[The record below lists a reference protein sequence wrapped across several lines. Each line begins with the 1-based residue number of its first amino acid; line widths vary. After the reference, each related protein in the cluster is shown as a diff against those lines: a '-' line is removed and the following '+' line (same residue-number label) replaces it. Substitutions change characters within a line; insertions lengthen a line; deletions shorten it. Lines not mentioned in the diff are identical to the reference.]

1 MEIPSLSNTD
11 ALIISVNPNSN
22 TDAKN
27 PSRPST
33 ERKSFYPQIDYMSK
47 DKYREELE
55 YLKSKGFD
63 EKMITKVYI
72 LLKPKSKEVAQLF
85 MTPLNGIYPHQF
97 YLSKR
102 SSSNLCVICGK
113 GPEMHK
119 IKDEIRTSVF
129 ERENENSNLSLNPSK
144 ICSICDNELT
154 EEEYEHNKLQC
165 EHISCDECW
174 YKYLSS
180 RITEAK
186 VANIK
191 CFAYKCETDLTEE
204 FINSKI
210 SKDDKIVQKFK
221 EFTFKNEIMRSSNK
235 KFCPFPGCDSFI
247 ERRNEEK
254 YVKCKNGHK
263 CCYICLKDW
272 HGTAECDEE
281 LDKDFQI
288 WKENKIIKRCPQC
301 KFYTEKNEGCNHMTC
316 AECQYQW
323 CWLCE
328 GKYTYD
334 HYQKGKCKGNQFV
347 KANSLAEVENIR
359 RENKRNQHS
368 DGNYCCSCCC
378 IELCAETNWSCSFI
392 AIYIGI
398 ILLFCIAPIGFIFVP
413 LSALVAGAASSVSA
427 GEEIGDYKEM
437 DKKGLKN
444 LCYTIQGLVGIIT
457 GMYLCGLLFV
467 IVIAMYALIWVIP
480 VTNPFFSSWLIIRA
494 IETFPS
500 THRRRDDDYYDY
512 DD

>member
-11 ALIISVNPNSN
+11 ALIISVNQNSN
-22 TDAKN
+22 SDAKN
-27 PSRPST
+27 ISRPST

-72 LLKPKSKEVAQLF
+72 LLKPKCKEVAELL

-247 ERRNEEK
+247 ER
-254 YVKCKNGHK
+254 
-263 CCYICLKDW
+263 
-272 HGTAECDEE
+272 
-281 LDKDFQI
+281 
-288 WKENKIIKRCPQC
+288 
-301 KFYTEKNEGCNHMTC
+301 
-316 AECQYQW
+316 
-323 CWLCE
+323 
-328 GKYTYD
+328 
-334 HYQKGKCKGNQFV
+334 
-347 KANSLAEVENIR
+347 
-359 RENKRNQHS
+359 
-368 DGNYCCSCCC
+368 
-378 IELCAETNWSCSFI
+378 
-392 AIYIGI
+392 
-398 ILLFCIAPIGFIFVP
+398 
-413 LSALVAGAASSVSA
+413 
-427 GEEIGDYKEM
+427 
-437 DKKGLKN
+437 
-444 LCYTIQGLVGIIT
+444 
-457 GMYLCGLLFV
+457 
-467 IVIAMYALIWVIP
+467 
-480 VTNPFFSSWLIIRA
+480 
-494 IETFPS
+494 
-500 THRRRDDDYYDY
+500 
-512 DD
+512 

>member
-11 ALIISVNPNSN
+11 ALIISVNQNSN

-235 KFCPFPGCDSFI
+235 KFCPFPGCDSYI
-247 ERRNEEK
+247 ERINKEK
-254 YVKCKNGHK
+254 YVECKNGHK

-281 LDKDFQI
+281 LDKDFQL

-334 HYQKGKCKGNQFV
+334 HYQEGKCKGNQFIQ
-347 KANSLAEVENIR
+347 ANSLEEVEKIR
-359 RENKRNQHS
+359 KGNQHR
-368 DGNYCCSCCC
+368 DGGCCC
-378 IELCAETNWSCSFI
+378 CRLCRFYIELCGETHWSCSFI
-392 AIYIGI
+392 AAYIGL
-398 ILLFCIAPIGFIFVP
+398 ILLFCIAPVGLALLPLATFIGGP
-413 LSALVAGAASSVSA
+413 LLSVFA
-427 GEEIGDYKEM
+427 EYEIAKYEKMIRNDCIICILYV
-437 DKKGLKN
+437 
-444 LCYTIQGLVGIIT
+444 IQVIVGLVV
-457 GMYLCGLLFV
+457 GMYVWGVLMIL
-467 IVIAMYALIWVIP
+467 IVVVYALIWVIP
-480 VTNPFFSSWLIIRA
+480 VTNPFFSSWLILQLEI
-494 IETFPS
+494 FS
-500 THRRRDDDYYDY
+500 QDDHDDYEDR
-512 DD
+512 